1 MILKIALFY
10 FCSAWLKKQVLFF
23 MSISK
28 RNVLTH
34 GLSGM
39 LGDMIVFRQKGT
51 QTIVAVAP
59 IKGKKATPSAAQLK
73 VRDRFKLAVD
83 FAKAAIKDPALK
95 KLYAAKATSDQTA
108 YNIALAD
115 YFKAPEILSFGSD
128 KYTGKVGDIISPSVS
143 DLLEAKSVQVRIEK
157 ADGTLIEQGAAVVRE
172 DKLHWDYT
180 VTQANAPVTG
190 SKITVTATDIP
201 GNIAV
206 KQVVLL

>member
-1 MILKIALFY
+1 
-10 FCSAWLKKQVLFF
+10 

-39 LGDMIVFRQKGT
+39 LGNVIVFRQKGT

-59 IKGKKATPSAAQLK
+59 IKRKNATPSGAQVK
-73 VRDRFKLAVD
+73 VRDRFRLAAD
-83 FAKAAIKDPALK
+83 FAKAAIRDPALK
-95 KLYAAKATSDQTA
+95 RQYADKASPDQTA

-115 YFKAPEILSFGSD
+115 YFKAPEILSLGSD
-128 KYTGKVGDIISPSVS
+128 QYTGKVGDIISSSVS
-143 DLLEAKSVQVRIEK
+143 DTLEAKSVQVRIEK
-157 ADGTLIEQGAAVVRE
+157 ADGTLIEQGAAMVRQ

-180 VTQANAPVTG
+180 ATQANAPVTG

-206 KQVVLL
+206 KQMLMQ